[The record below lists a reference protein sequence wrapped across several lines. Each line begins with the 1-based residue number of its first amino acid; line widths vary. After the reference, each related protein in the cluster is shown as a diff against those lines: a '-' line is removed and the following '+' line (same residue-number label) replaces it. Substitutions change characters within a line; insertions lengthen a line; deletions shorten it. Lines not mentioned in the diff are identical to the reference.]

1 MKKTVV
7 LLAALLVLALAPLA
21 HADSYVGVYGGYA
34 FYQDTDIELNG
45 VTEVTN
51 AELDSGGLVG
61 GKLGWWA
68 KTLPWVAVE
77 VNVWN
82 NWTGPAD
89 SDANLNLLNFSGSL
103 LLQYV
108 MSPLRLYAGGG
119 VVGCWA
125 DFGVEDDSQSSLN
138 VGAMGQ
144 AGVEWEIVPHWGV
157 FGEYRY
163 VYMPLEFDDVEHEGV
178 TAEFNADRS
187 EVIGGLN
194 FRF

>member
-1 MKKTVV
+1 MRKTVV

-21 HADSYVGVYGGYA
+21 HADSYVGIYGGYGL
-34 FYQDTDIELNG
+34 FQDTDVDFNG
-45 VTEVTN
+45 TTTQTN
-51 AELDSGGLVG
+51 VELDSGGLVG
-61 GKLGWWA
+61 GKLGWWMN
-68 KTLPWVAVE
+68 TLPWVAVE

-82 NWTGPAD
+82 NWTGMGD
-89 SDANLNLLNFSGSL
+89 REGGVDLDLLNFSGSL

-125 DFGVEDDSQSSLN
+125 EVTEGDVSESGLN

-163 VYMPLEFDDVEHEGV
+163 VYMPIEVEHEGN
-178 TAEFNADRS
+178 TSEFNTDRS
-187 EVIGGLN
+187 EIIGGLN